1 MPPSWP
7 IRFYMVVINTP
18 ILVTALLYAKLF
30 LVARKHAA
38 AIAAQPGER
47 TAGHSDHA
55 WRYAKT
61 VLLIVGVYFACW
73 VPMGMQII
81 AVYGSVEGRC
91 PLGRVPTIGTQHQAV
106 FLSVS
111 PFRYSCNPLTFQT

>member
-1 MPPSWP
+1 MGLKYIHFAVFFPDPLPSL
-7 IRFYMVVINTP
+7 RLYMVVINTP
-18 ILVTALLYAKLF
+18 ILVTALLYVKLF
-30 LVARKHAA
+30 LVARKHVA

-73 VPMGMQII
+73 VPMGR
-81 AVYGSVEGRC
+81 SV
-91 PLGRVPTIGTQHQAV
+91 
-106 FLSVS
+106 VS
-111 PFRYSCNPLTFQT
+111 RLRQR

>member
-1 MPPSWP
+1 MFRLILKKCFGAKIYTFCSFFPDPLPSL
-7 IRFYMVVINTP
+7 RLYMVVINTP
-18 ILVTALLYAKLF
+18 ILVTALLYVKLF
-30 LVARKHAA
+30 LVARKHVA

-73 VPMGMQII
+73 VPMGR
-81 AVYGSVEGRC
+81 SV
-91 PLGRVPTIGTQHQAV
+91 
-106 FLSVS
+106 VS
-111 PFRYSCNPLTFQT
+111 RLRQR